1 MIINNYAVLASLC
14 ESACKMADALQVQEV
29 LPPLHCI
36 FSPNKCHS
44 HLKKIACTSFLDQ
57 YYFNFSHSRFWLELY
72 PSISCVLTGELAWK
86 LVVKNFCS
94 TAVLKRNWQYWIV
107 LPCPRA
113 DQPAAVEPGGPFH
126 VFMALSLLTTAE
138 FQHAISIIE
147 TVWEYAYGSSISI
160 VTGT

>member
-1 MIINNYAVLASLC
+1 MGRQKSSLLLASPFLLTEKVIILGASAFTVIINNYAVLASLC

-72 PSISCVLTGELAWK
+72 PSISCVLTGEQAGSWLSRTSAAQQCSRGIGSIGQCY
-86 LVVKNFCS
+86 LVLEQTNQ
-94 TAVLKRNWQYWIV
+94 LQLNQE
-107 LPCPRA
+107 
-113 DQPAAVEPGGPFH
+113 DH
-126 VFMALSLLTTAE
+126 FMCLWLCLC
-138 FQHAISIIE
+138 
-147 TVWEYAYGSSISI
+147 
-160 VTGT
+160 

>member
-14 ESACKMADALQVQEV
+14 ESACQMADALQVQEI

-72 PSISCVLTGELAWK
+72 PSISCVLTGEQAGSWLSRTSAAQQ
-86 LVVKNFCS
+86 CS
-94 TAVLKRNWQYWIV
+94 RGIGSIWIV
-107 LPCPRA
+107 LPCPKA

-147 TVWEYAYGSSISI
+147 TV
-160 VTGT
+160 